1 MKLLVVTIVL
11 GVLYKELTAVL
22 GDIGTAASYGPP
34 YIPTK
39 CYGRSKEQF
48 PPANMFVA
56 VSDGLWDNGAACG
69 RKYRLK
75 CLSGNNKP
83 CKDQTIDVQVV
94 DACLKNPCQSNLVLS
109 KDAFA
114 AISRIPDAK
123 INIEYI
129 QI

>member
-1 MKLLVVTIVL
+1 MFTLMFFSLC
-11 GVLYKELTAVL
+11 TA
-22 GDIGTAASYGPP
+22 
-34 YIPTK
+34 TK

-129 QI
+129 QYVVFSMKFLCVHACFSAYDA